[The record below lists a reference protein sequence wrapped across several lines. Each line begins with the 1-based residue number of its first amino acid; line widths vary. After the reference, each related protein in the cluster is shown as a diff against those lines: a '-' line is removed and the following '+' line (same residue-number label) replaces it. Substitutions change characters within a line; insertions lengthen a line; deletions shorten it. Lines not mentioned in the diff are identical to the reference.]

1 MATAAVRYFS
11 GTTLERVETAV
22 RVLPVW
28 LFVVLP
34 LLLLW
39 NGVVVITFLHRP
51 NRVRDHKIG
60 SNIAEGVEQSNR
72 ANVTNKI
79 ATIL

>member
-22 RVLPVW
+22 RVLPLW

-34 LLLLW
+34 LLLLL

-51 NRVRDHKIG
+51 NIVRGHKIG
-60 SNIAEGVEQSNR
+60 SIAAEGVEQSKR
-72 ANVTNKI
+72 AHVTK
-79 ATIL
+79 